1 MPQKIIVTGANGQLG
16 SEFRQIA
23 DLTPHAFIFTD
34 IDSLDLTNQ
43 HETNSFCEKHK
54 PDVIVNCAAYTAVD
68 KAEEEP
74 ERAELIN
81 VGIPAMLAEYG
92 KRSGCR
98 IIHISTDYVFSGDL
112 ARPLTEE
119 DPTGPMSRYGASKVQ
134 GEQAIMQYNNAMVI
148 RTSWLY
154 SSYGANFVKS
164 MVRLLRERD
173 ELGIVFDQIGSPTYA
188 ADLAEAIMQIIGY
201 GQVSAGKN
209 GTPADPKNG
218 STERPPAPFSP
229 GIYHYSNEGVA
240 SWYDLVWEIRELTG
254 EECTIRPIETK
265 DYPLP
270 APRPA
275 YAVLN
280 KAKIKNTYG
289 LEIPYWKTSLK
300 ICLEKIEQVKQ

>member
-16 SEFRQIA
+16 SEIRQIA
-23 DLTPHAFIFTD
+23 GTSPHAFTFTFTD
-34 IDSLDLTNQ
+34 IDTLDLTNQ
-43 HETNSFCEKHK
+43 QEARSFFEKQA
-54 PDVIVNCAAYTAVD
+54 PDVIINCAAYTAVD

-74 ERAELIN
+74 DMAELIN
-81 VGIPAMLAEYG
+81 AGIPAMLAEYG
-92 KRSGCR
+92 KQSDCK
-98 IIHISTDYVFSGDL
+98 IIHISTDYVFSGNL

-134 GEQAIMQYNNAMVI
+134 GEQAIMKYKNAMVI

-201 GQVSAGKN
+201 GQVAAGKKDTSAN
-209 GTPADPKNG
+209 PKKD
-218 STERPPAPFSP
+218 SAERSSLQFSP

-254 EECTIRPIETK
+254 SDCTIRPIETK

-280 KAKIKNTYG
+280 KAKMKKTYG
-289 LEIPYWKTSLK
+289 LEIPYWKASLK
-300 ICLEKIEQVKQ
+300 VCLEKLNR